1 MECTWAHAHAH
12 TQGTD
17 LALIA
22 GALHDRGVLD
32 ADLVRLVVS
41 PNPPPPAARVALHGV
56 CMWSGLAAREE
67 NVCDMR

>member
-41 PNPPPPAARVALHGV
+41 PNPPPPCRTSGTAWRVYVERAGSTGGE
-56 CMWSGLAAREE
+56 CM
-67 NVCDMR
+67 